1 MLGAIIGDIVGSRW
15 EFNPYIFWW
24 FSEIWLFLHRL
35 IKIDQ
40 SFCNILDIAR
50 LPVKVAVFLKHRT
63 RHLNNKNKKDFILY
77 CLRLAVPLHKI
88 WIKVKEQK

>member
-24 FSEIWLFLHRL
+24 FSEIWLFYFVL
-35 IKIDQ
+35 
-40 SFCNILDIAR
+40 SSTCSTFGES
-50 LPVKVAVFLKHRT
+50 T
-63 RHLNNKNKKDFILY
+63 RRLNNKNKKDFILY